1 MKLSAFPLGVSV
13 QQLWLNDRRLGQSGQ
28 EKCKAL
34 VLNKPN
40 HHQYNSNSQV
50 SCVCVC
56 IRVISPALE
65 ERYNLSLSWLNP
77 LKALSL
83 QISFWCCHNKVSF
96 AQGWIQAY
104 GLYYH
109 TSLLSA
115 GYLCPSFLT
124 LHSFILFPHSTNI
137 MWIPFLSQSI
147 ILEYGRE
154 YENLH
159 NGLSY

>member
-1 MKLSAFPLGVSV
+1 MKLSAFPPGMSV
-13 QQLWLNDRRLGQSGQ
+13 QRLWLNDPRLCQSGQ
-28 EKCKAL
+28 EKCEAFDFDE
-34 VLNKPN
+34 PN
-40 HHQYNSNSQV
+40 HHQYNSSSQV

-65 ERYNLSLSWLNP
+65 EGYNLSLSWLNP
-77 LKALSL
+77 LTALPL
-83 QISFWCCHNKVSF
+83 QINFWCCHNKVSS
-96 AQGWIQAY
+96 AQGWIQAS

-109 TSLLSA
+109 TSLLSV

-124 LHSFILFPHSTNI
+124 RHSFRFFPHSANI
-137 MWIPFLSQSI
+137 IWILLLSQSI
-147 ILEYGRE
+147 IFQYRRE